1 MEAIFQ
7 ETNLNYNISSK
18 VEAARTTT
26 KVARNTCSLS
36 SPIKEN
42 NLLQIFLFIEIEM
55 MKKT

>member
-18 VEAARTTT
+18 VEATRTTT
-26 KVARNTCSLS
+26 TVARNTCSLS

-42 NLLQIFLFIEIEM
+42 NLSQIFLFIEIEM